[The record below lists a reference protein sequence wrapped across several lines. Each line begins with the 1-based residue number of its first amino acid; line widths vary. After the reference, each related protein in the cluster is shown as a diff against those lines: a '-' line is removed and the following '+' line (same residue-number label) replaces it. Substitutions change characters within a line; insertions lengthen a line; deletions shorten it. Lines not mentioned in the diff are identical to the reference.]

1 MELDDDDDN
10 YVIRDSDARPIR
22 SRSIFRLSS
31 SIFSCTSGSFSSVV
45 AALRSLHLLS
55 EDRNLAVVRVDP
67 LGDNQLLAFRR
78 GDVRPDGDLRL
89 HLLPSHDLV
98 TQLDLQLFPISLE
111 LPLQLVVLSLL
122 QHEFRT
128 TSTAPVHAA
137 VRSSSSKS
145 GREVEVAVELVSVVN
160 ALTLCREHRF
170 RV

>member
-22 SRSIFRLSS
+22 SRAILRLSS
-31 SIFSCTSGSFSSVV
+31 SIFSCTSGTFSSVV

-55 EDRNLAVVRVDP
+55 EGRNLAVVRVDP

-98 TQLDLQLFPISLE
+98 TQLDLQLFPISSLSFS
-111 LPLQLVVLSLL
+111 LFSSMSFVPRRQLLYMQPSGHQALRVVERWRWRWSW
-122 QHEFRT
+122 
-128 TSTAPVHAA
+128 
-137 VRSSSSKS
+137 
-145 GREVEVAVELVSVVN
+145 
-160 ALTLCREHRF
+160 
-170 RV
+170 

>member
-89 HLLPSHDLV
+89 HLLPSHDRDAVGPPALS
-98 TQLDLQLFPISLE
+98 DLAGAPSPACRSL
-111 LPLQLVVLSLL
+111 
-122 QHEFRT
+122 
-128 TSTAPVHAA
+128 
-137 VRSSSSKS
+137 SSP
-145 GREVEVAVELVSVVN
+145 A
-160 ALTLCREHRF
+160 
-170 RV
+170 